1 MTVGELICE
10 LKKYDQ
16 TSLVMFVSRS
26 DDSEFVRLILLD
38 DLKISK
44 VFLAPHGERGLLAG
58 ELASRLNK
66 LGFAFSGSEVFF
78 LTQARESAKIYRV
91 GVSDE
96 NEYVI
101 LSGEN

>member
-1 MTVGELICE
+1 MTVGELISE

-66 LGFAFSGSEVFF
+66 LGFCVF
-78 LTQARESAKIYRV
+78 RK
-91 GVSDE
+91 
-96 NEYVI
+96 
-101 LSGEN
+101 

>member
-101 LSGEN
+101 LSGEK

>member
-10 LKKYDQ
+10 LKKYFQ
-16 TSLVMFVSRS
+16 LLPVMFVSGS
-26 DDSEFVRLILLD
+26 GGEEHVRLILLD
-38 DLKISK
+38 DLRISK

-78 LTQARESAKIYRV
+78 LTQARESAKIHRV